1 MDTAFVINLGK
12 EFFATAFIIVAPIML
27 VGLTVG
33 MIVTIFQAVTQ
44 LNEATLNFAPR
55 ILASAV
61 AIIILGPWMLQ
72 KLLGFTYQILY
83 NIPLYIK

>member
-1 MDTAFVINLGK
+1 MDTAFVIGLGK
-12 EFFATAFIIVAPIML
+12 EFFATAFLIVAPIVL

-33 MIVTIFQAVTQ
+33 MIVTVFQAVTQ

-55 ILASAV
+55 ILASAI

-72 KLLGFTYQILY
+72 KINTFTHQILY